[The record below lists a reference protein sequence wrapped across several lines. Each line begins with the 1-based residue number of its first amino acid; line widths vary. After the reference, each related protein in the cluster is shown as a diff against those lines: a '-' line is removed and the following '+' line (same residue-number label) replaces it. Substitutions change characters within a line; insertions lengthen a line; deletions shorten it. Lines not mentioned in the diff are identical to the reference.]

1 MMHPKLQ
8 LLSISAL
15 LAIATPSFAQ
25 KVCVFDPL
33 GTQGEIYSFM
43 KDYAVVA
50 KQWGADIT
58 LKPYADD
65 EKASDDFK
73 QGKCDAL
80 YTTGIR
86 TRQFN
91 NFSGSIDSAG
101 GVPDEKT
108 ARIILTL
115 MASPKIAPL
124 MESQDTEIA
133 GISALG
139 FAYPMTNDRTINTM
153 AKMSGKT
160 FGVLEYDTA
169 QRVIVDKVGATP
181 VVVTLSTIGPM
192 FNSGKITIVDLPA
205 LAFKALDISKG
216 MGTKGAIARYP
227 VAYLT
232 NQLVIHPAKFPDGY
246 GQKSRTWY
254 GSQMDRQF
262 KTVAKIESSIDARYW
277 MEIPA
282 LDKVNYNKL
291 LRQGRISM
299 ANDGAYSKRMMSILK
314 KIRCMQDP
322 GSYECALKDE

>member
-1 MMHPKLQ
+1 MQPKLQ
-8 LLSISAL
+8 LLSITTL
-15 LAIATPSFAQ
+15 LAIATSSYAQ
-25 KVCVFDPL
+25 KICVFDPL

-43 KDYAVVA
+43 KDYAIVA
-50 KQWGADIT
+50 KQWDADIT

-65 EKASDDFK
+65 ERASDDFK
-73 QGKCDAL
+73 QGKCDGL

-108 ARIILTL
+108 ARVVLTL

-124 MESQDTEIA
+124 MQSQDTEIA
-133 GISALG
+133 GVAPLG

-169 QRVIVDKVGATP
+169 QRVIVEKVGAVP

-192 FNSGKITIVDLPA
+192 FNSGKVSIIDLPA
-205 LAFKALDISKG
+205 LAFKALDIAKG
-216 MGTKGAIARYP
+216 MGSKGAIARYP
-227 VAYLT
+227 LAYLT

-246 GQKSRTWY
+246 GQKSRTWI
-254 GSQMDRQF
+254 STQMERQF
-262 KTVAKIESSIDARYW
+262 KTIQKIESSIDARYW
-277 MEIPA
+277 MELPA
-282 LDKVNYNKL
+282 ADKLNYSKL

-299 ANDGAYSKRMMSILK
+299 ANDGAYSKRMMGILK
-314 KIRCMQDP
+314 KIRCMQDSS
-322 GSYECALKDE
+322 SYECSLKDE